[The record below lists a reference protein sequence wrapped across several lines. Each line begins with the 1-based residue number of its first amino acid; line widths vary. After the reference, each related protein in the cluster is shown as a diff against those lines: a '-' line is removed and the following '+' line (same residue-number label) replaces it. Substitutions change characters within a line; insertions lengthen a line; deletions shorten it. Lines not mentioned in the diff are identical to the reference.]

1 MRRVI
6 HLNDSNPRFCHWLI
20 PGGVIQ
26 DEINNFGFVP
36 IVVSIV
42 EDDDGV
48 RAGLVRLLEKTR
60 DFRLL
65 ASYPTAE
72 AALRGIPQARPDILL
87 MDINLPTMNGVECV
101 QKLHALDPSLRVI
114 MLTVYENPE
123 QIFDA
128 LRAGAIGYL
137 LKQKPSEKLLEAIR
151 DAHRGG
157 SPMSSQ
163 IARKVV
169 QFFQTGISANEAGEL
184 SAREREVLELLAK
197 GYLIKEIADQLGLS
211 FDTVR
216 TYIRRIYEK
225 MHVHSRSQ
233 AVAKYRPPSPLSM

>member
-1 MRRVI
+1 MSL
-6 HLNDSNPRFCHWLI
+6 LNRTGFDF
-20 PGGVIQ
+20 
-26 DEINNFGFVP
+26 EFVP

-48 RAGLVRLLEKTR
+48 RAGLARLLEKSR
-60 DFRLL
+60 DIRLL
-65 ASYPTAE
+65 ASYPDAETALE
-72 AALRGIPQARPDILL
+72 EIPQARPDILL
-87 MDINLPTMNGVECV
+87 MDINLPGMNGVECV
-101 QKLHALDPSLRVI
+101 QKLHAVDPSLRVI

-137 LKQKPSEKLLEAIR
+137 LKQQPSEKLLEAIR

-169 QFFQTGISANEAGEL
+169 QFFRGGRKAETTTPL
-184 SAREREVLELLAK
+184 SARETEVLNLLSK
-197 GYLIKEIADQLGLS
+197 GHLIKEIADQLGIS
-211 FDTVR
+211 FVTVR
-216 TYIRRIYEK
+216 THIRRIYEK
-225 MHVHSRSQ
+225 LHVHSRSQ
-233 AVAKYRPPSPLSM
+233 AVAKLLQPLS